1 MRNYQIEYFDYRNR
15 SAGWNPI
22 NIGYNGELEAGEM
35 LRLIRFAE
43 DDGRIYRLIEIIGTR
58 IINEN

>member
-1 MRNYQIEYFDYRNR
+1 MRNYQ
-15 SAGWNPI
+15 
-22 NIGYNGELEAGEM
+22 NGELESGEM